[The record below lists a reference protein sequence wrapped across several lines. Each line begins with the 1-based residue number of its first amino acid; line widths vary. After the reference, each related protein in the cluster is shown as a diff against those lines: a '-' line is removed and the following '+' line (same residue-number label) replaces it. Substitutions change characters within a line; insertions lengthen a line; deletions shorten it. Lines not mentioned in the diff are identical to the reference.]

1 MAERNLS
8 IRLSVVDGGKVK
20 AELSEIGEKGERSL
34 KKIEAAA
41 TPASSGLKLL
51 SSAAND
57 AKFQLQAATDRLGM
71 LGSILGKLGPA
82 GLIAGAGLA
91 AVGVG
96 ITAMVLP
103 VANTADELAN
113 LAQKT
118 GVSVEALSALT
129 YVAQMSDTDLQGLVK
144 GLQRL
149 SVAMFDTQVQGEE
162 SSAALKALGVSAV
175 DASGQIRP
183 TEQVLLDLADK
194 FADMP
199 DGADKAALAIKLFGK
214 EGMSLIPLLNQGRA
228 GITALMEEAERF
240 GLVINSQ
247 TAQAAEL
254 LNDNLDRLRAMLEGV
269 QRQIGAAVIPVLA
282 DFTEQVILAQ
292 GETGSFSNELQRITS
307 NREATLAFLESVAS
321 GLAFIA
327 ESAVLAKRVIAQP
340 FDSLSVVGKDIE
352 TWFKTDLLRSMKS
365 MGYDPK
371 VIDAEITKLQT
382 ARDDYVGAANDRLFN
397 INQNPGYVGRVQ
409 KFFDEQ
415 RRTVRIMGQKFVLD
429 TEAQAKEVQAIY
441 DKLLPTLPRKPRPA
455 LDLSGFEKP
464 KPAEKL
470 NEGEAFLNQLRS
482 RLTRT
487 QDGEAAELRARAL
500 QIEAKGYKGVAAEAE
515 QYIQVLEAIER
526 QKEANKAFDAY
537 EKEEA
542 ASRKIT
548 EGLIGSNRQRIE
560 ALQLQREMLDLTDT
574 ERSVLQARTDL
585 EKSAAAARKEA
596 NQIEDAGLRA
606 QTIQTIN
613 DALARQLPI
622 VEDLV
627 RANAEYQRS
636 FEYGAKS
643 ALRTYI
649 DDATNAAKR
658 AQQVT
663 TNAFR
668 SMEDALT
675 KFVMTGKLDFKSMAD
690 SIIADLVRI
699 QIQRSITLPLAN
711 WLGSVLPRMGVGMG
725 GGTAGGSTMPLGSSD
740 LMGTMANVAHSGGV
754 IGADALLSRTVHPAI
769 FAGAPRFHTGG
780 IVSGEV
786 PIIAQEG
793 EVVFTR
799 GQMRALG
806 GALGAKSQPA
816 AVNVQVNVVNQAK
829 GVDAR
834 IEQQRQ
840 PDGGLRLDVFIEQI
854 EGRMARAISQG
865 TGIAP
870 TLERRYGLNP
880 AMGAVR

>member
-41 TPASSGLKLL
+41 TPASGGLKLL

-71 LGSILGKLGPA
+71 LGSVLGKLGPA
-82 GLIAGAGLA
+82 GLLAGASIA
-91 AVGVG
+91 ALGVG
-96 ITAMVLP
+96 ITALVMP
-103 VANTADELAN
+103 VARVGDEFFKLS
-113 LAQKT
+113 QKT
-118 GVSVEALSALT
+118 GVSVEALTALD
-129 YVAQMSDTDLQGLVK
+129 YAAKLSDVSTEGMTKALQK
-144 GLQRL
+144 L
-149 SVAMFDTQVQGEE
+149 SVAMFDTQINGVEG
-162 SSAALKALGVSAV
+162 SAALRALGVSATDV
-175 DASGQIRP
+175 NGQIRP

-194 FADMP
+194 FSAMP
-199 DGADKAALAIKLFGK
+199 DGADKAALAVKLFGK
-214 EGMSLIPLLNQGRA
+214 EGLSIIPFLNQGRA
-228 GITALMEEAERF
+228 GITALMEEAQRL
-240 GLVINSQ
+240 GLVMSEDV
-247 TAQAAEL
+247 ARASEVF
-254 LNDNLDRLRAMLEGV
+254 NDNLTRLSAIFEGV

-307 NREATLAFLESVAS
+307 NREATLGFLESVAS

-371 VIDAEITKLQT
+371 VIDAEIAKLQG
-382 ARDDYVGAANDRLFN
+382 ARDDYVRAANDRLFN
-397 INQNPGYVGRVQ
+397 INQNPGYVDRVQ

-415 RRTVRIMGQKFVLD
+415 RRTVRVMGQKFVLD

-441 DKLLPTLPRKPRPA
+441 DKFLPTLPRKPRPS

-464 KPAEKL
+464 KPAEKI
-470 NEGEAFLNQLRS
+470 NEGEAFLNQLRA

-500 QIEAKGYKGVAAEAE
+500 QIEAKGYQGVAAQAE

-526 QKEANKAFDAY
+526 QKEKDKAFDAF

-560 ALQLQREMLDLTDT
+560 ALQLQRQMLDMTDG
-574 ERSVLQARTDL
+574 EKAALQARTDL
-585 EKSAAAARKEA
+585 EKAAAAARKEA
-596 NQIEDAGLRA
+596 NQIEDPGLRA
-606 QTIQTIN
+606 QTIEAIN

-627 RANAEYQRS
+627 RANGEYLRS

-643 ALRTYI
+643 ALKSYI

-663 TNAFR
+663 ANAFKG
-668 SMEDALT
+668 MESALT
-675 KFVMTGKLDFKSMAD
+675 QFVMTGKLDFKSLAD
-690 SIIADLVRI
+690 SIISDLVRI
-699 QIQRSITLPLAN
+699 QIQRTITLPLAN
-711 WLGSVLPRMGVGMG
+711 VINGAMAGLDLGSMWGSLFPSAQGNVFEGPVLSAYRNTVVDRPTLFPFAQGAGFASVPRIGLMGEKPGSPGEAIMPLTRMRDGDLGVKVHG
-725 GGTAGGSTMPLGSSD
+725 GGST
-740 LMGTMANVAHSGGV
+740 V
-754 IGADALLSRTVHPAI
+754 I
-769 FAGAPRFHTGG
+769 
-780 IVSGEV
+780 
-786 PIIAQEG
+786 
-793 EVVFTR
+793 
-799 GQMRALG
+799 
-806 GALGAKSQPA
+806 
-816 AVNVQVNVVNQAK
+816 VNVIEAAGK
-829 GVDAR
+829 GGQQ
-834 IEQQRQ
+834 QQRTDSNGNQ
-840 PDGGLRLDVFIEQI
+840 VIDVWVEQI
-854 EGRMARAISQG
+854 TAKVWGDVARGAG
-865 TGIAP
+865 PGPGVLANT
-870 TLERRYGLNP
+870 YGLNRV
-880 AMGAVR
+880 AGAY

>member
-34 KKIEAAA
+34 KKIEATA
-41 TPASSGLKLL
+41 TPASGGLKLL
-51 SSAAND
+51 SNAAND

-71 LGSILGKLGPA
+71 LGSVLGKLGPA
-82 GLIAGAGLA
+82 CLLAGASIA
-91 AVGVG
+91 ALGMG
-96 ITAMVLP
+96 ITALVMP
-103 VANTADELAN
+103 VARVGDEFFKLS
-113 LAQKT
+113 QKT
-118 GVSVEALSALT
+118 GVSVEALTALD
-129 YVAQMSDTDLQGLVK
+129 YAAKLSDVSTEGLTKALQK
-144 GLQRL
+144 L
-149 SVAMFDTQVQGEE
+149 SVAMFDTQVNGEE
-162 SSAALKALGVSAV
+162 GSAALKALGVSATDV
-175 DASGQIRP
+175 NGQIRP

-194 FADMP
+194 FSAMP
-199 DGADKAALAIKLFGK
+199 DGADKAALAVKLFGK
-214 EGMSLIPLLNQGRA
+214 EGLSIIPFLNQGRE
-228 GITALMEEAERF
+228 GIAALMEEAQRL
-240 GLVINSQ
+240 GLVMSEDV
-247 TAQAAEL
+247 ARASEVF
-254 LNDNLDRLRAMLEGV
+254 NDNLTRLSAIFEGV

-282 DFTEQVILAQ
+282 DFTEQVILAH
-292 GETGSFSNELQRITS
+292 GETGSFSNELQKIS
-307 NREATLAFLESVAS
+307 ANREAILAFLESVAS

-365 MGYDPK
+365 MGYEPK
-371 VIDAEITKLQT
+371 VIDAEIAKLQG
-382 ARDDYVGAANDRLFN
+382 ARDDYVRAANDRLFN
-397 INQNPGYVGRVQ
+397 INQNPGYVDRVA

-415 RRTVRIMGQKFVLD
+415 RRTVRVMGQKFVLD

-441 DKLLPTLPRKPRPA
+441 DKFLPTLPRKPRME
-455 LDLSGFEKP
+455 LDLSGFQKP

-470 NEGEAFLNQLRS
+470 NEGEVFLNQLRS

-487 QDGEAAELRARAL
+487 QEGEAAELRARAL

-526 QKEANKAFDAY
+526 QKEANKAFDAF

-560 ALQLQREMLDLTDT
+560 ALQLQREMLDLSDT
-574 ERSVLQARTDL
+574 ERAVLQARTDL
-585 EKSAAAARKEA
+585 EKSAATARKEA
-596 NQIEDAGLRA
+596 NQIEDAGLRV
-606 QTIQTIN
+606 QTLEAIN

-622 VEDLV
+622 VEELV

-643 ALRTYI
+643 ALRSYI

-663 TNAFR
+663 VNAFR

-675 KFVMTGKLDFKSMAD
+675 RFVMTGKLDFRSLAD
-690 SIIADLVRI
+690 SIVADLVRI
-699 QIQRSITLPLAN
+699 QIQRAITLPLAN
-711 WLGSVLPRMGVGMG
+711 WLGSVIPGMG
-725 GGTAGGSTMPLGSSD
+725 GGTAGSAFPAGSSD

-754 IGADALLSRTVHPAI
+754 IGADALITRSLHPGV
-769 FAGAPRFHTGG
+769 FTGAPRFHSGG

-793 EVVFTR
+793 EAVFTR

-806 GALGAKSQPA
+806 GALSAKSLPP
-816 AVNVQVNVVNQAK
+816 AVNVQVNVVNKAQ

>member
-41 TPASSGLKLL
+41 APASSGLKLL

-71 LGSILGKLGPA
+71 LGSVLGKLGPA
-82 GLIAGAGLA
+82 GLIAGASIA
-91 AVGVG
+91 ALGVG
-96 ITAMVLP
+96 ITALVMP
-103 VANTADELAN
+103 VARVGDEFFKLS
-113 LAQKT
+113 QKT
-118 GVSVEALSALT
+118 GVSVEALTALD
-129 YVAQMSDTDLQGLVK
+129 YAAKLSDVSTEGLTK
-144 GLQRL
+144 ALQRL
-149 SVAMFDTQVQGEE
+149 SVALFDSRFEGGEGGK
-162 SSAALKALGVSAV
+162 ALKSLGVAAT

-183 TEQVLLDLADK
+183 TEQVLLDLADQ
-194 FADMP
+194 FANMP
-199 DGADKAALAIKLFGK
+199 DGADKAALAMKLFGK
-214 EGMSLIPLLNQGRA
+214 EGLSIIPFLNQGSE
-228 GITALMEEAERF
+228 GITALMEEAQRL
-240 GLVINSQ
+240 GLVMSEDVARASEIF
-247 TAQAAEL
+247 
-254 LNDNLDRLRAMLEGV
+254 NDNLTRLLAIFEGV

-292 GETGSFSNELQRITS
+292 GETGSFSNELQRITA

-352 TWFKTDLLRSMKS
+352 TWFKTEVLKS
-365 MGYDPK
+365 AKNYGFNAQA
-371 VIDAEITKLQT
+371 VDAEIAKLKA
-382 ARDDYVGAANDRLFN
+382 ARDDYVRAANDRLFN
-397 INQNPGYVGRVQ
+397 INQNPGYVDRVQ

-415 RRTVRIMGQKFVLD
+415 RRTVRVMGQKFVLD

-500 QIEAKGYKGVAAEAE
+500 QIEAKGYQGVAAEAE

-560 ALQLQREMLDLTDT
+560 ALQLQREMLDLNDT
-574 ERSVLQARTDL
+574 ERAVLQARTDL
-585 EKSAAAARKEA
+585 EKAAAAARKEA
-596 NQIEDAGLRA
+596 NQIEDAGLRV
-606 QTIQTIN
+606 QTLEAIN
-613 DALARQLPI
+613 DAMARQLPI

-643 ALRTYI
+643 ALKTYI
-649 DDATNAAKR
+649 DDATNAARR

-663 TNAFR
+663 VNAFR

-675 KFVMTGKLDFKSMAD
+675 RFVMTGKLDFRSLAD
-690 SIIADLVRI
+690 SIVADLVRI
-699 QIQRSITLPLAN
+699 QIQRAITLPLAN
-711 WLGSVLPRMGVGMG
+711 WLGSVIPGMG
-725 GGTAGGSTMPLGSSD
+725 GGTAGAAFPAGSSD

-754 IGADALLSRTVHPAI
+754 IGADALMTRSVNPSLFT
-769 FAGAPRFHTGG
+769 GAQRFHTGG
-780 IVSGEV
+780 IVRGEV

-793 EVVFTR
+793 EAVFTR

-806 GALGAKSQPA
+806 GALSARQQPP
-816 AVNVQVNVVNQAK
+816 AVNVQVNVVNKAN

>member
-8 IRLSVVDGGKVK
+8 IRLSVIDGGKVK

-41 TPASSGLKLL
+41 TPASGGLKLL

-71 LGSILGKLGPA
+71 LGSVLGKLGPA
-82 GLIAGAGLA
+82 GLLAGASIA
-91 AVGVG
+91 ALGVG
-96 ITAMVLP
+96 ITALVMP
-103 VANTADELAN
+103 VARVGDEFFKLS
-113 LAQKT
+113 QKT
-118 GVSVEALSALT
+118 GVSVEALTALD
-129 YVAQMSDTDLQGLVK
+129 YAAKLSDVSTEGMTKALQK
-144 GLQRL
+144 L
-149 SVAMFDTQVQGEE
+149 SVAMFDTQINGVEG
-162 SSAALKALGVSAV
+162 SAALRALGVSATDV
-175 DASGQIRP
+175 NGQIRP

-194 FADMP
+194 FSAMP
-199 DGADKAALAIKLFGK
+199 DGADKAALAVKLFGK
-214 EGMSLIPLLNQGRA
+214 EGLSIIPFLNQGRA
-228 GITALMEEAERF
+228 GITALMEEAQRL
-240 GLVINSQ
+240 GLVMSEDV
-247 TAQAAEL
+247 ARASEVF
-254 LNDNLDRLRAMLEGV
+254 NDNLTRLSAIFEGV

-292 GETGSFSNELQRITS
+292 GETGSFTNELQRITA

-371 VIDAEITKLQT
+371 VIDAEIAKLQT
-382 ARDDYVGAANDRLFN
+382 ARDDYLRAANDRLFN
-397 INQNPGYVGRVQ
+397 INQNPGYVDRVQ

-415 RRTVRIMGQKFVLD
+415 RRTVRVMGQKFVLD

-441 DKLLPTLPRKPRPA
+441 DKFLPTLPRKPRPS

-464 KPAEKL
+464 KPAEKI

-500 QIEAKGYKGVAAEAE
+500 QIEAKGYQGVAAQAE

-526 QKEANKAFDAY
+526 QKEKDKAFDAF

-560 ALQLQREMLDLTDT
+560 ALQLQRQMLDMTDA
-574 ERSVLQARTDL
+574 EKAALQARTDL
-585 EKSAAAARKEA
+585 EKAAAVARKEA
-596 NQIEDAGLRA
+596 NQIEDPGLRE
-606 QTIQTIN
+606 QTIEAIN

-627 RANAEYQRS
+627 RANGEYQRS

-643 ALRTYI
+643 ALRAYI

-663 TNAFR
+663 ANAFKG
-668 SMEDALT
+668 METALT
-675 KFVMTGKLDFKSMAD
+675 QFVMTGKLDFKSLAD
-690 SIIADLVRI
+690 SIISDLVRI
-699 QIQRSITLPLAN
+699 QIQRAITLPLAN
-711 WLGSVLPRMGVGMG
+711 VMNGAMAGLDLGSMWGSLFPSAQGNVFEGPALSAYRNTVVDRPTLFPFAQGAGFASVPRIGLMGEKPGSPGEAIMPLTRMRDGDLGVKVHG
-725 GGTAGGSTMPLGSSD
+725 GGST
-740 LMGTMANVAHSGGV
+740 V
-754 IGADALLSRTVHPAI
+754 I
-769 FAGAPRFHTGG
+769 
-780 IVSGEV
+780 
-786 PIIAQEG
+786 
-793 EVVFTR
+793 
-799 GQMRALG
+799 
-806 GALGAKSQPA
+806 
-816 AVNVQVNVVNQAK
+816 VNVIEAAGK
-829 GVDAR
+829 GGQQ
-834 IEQQRQ
+834 QQRTDSNGNQ
-840 PDGGLRLDVFIEQI
+840 VIDVWVEQI
-854 EGRMARAISQG
+854 TAKVWGDVARGAG
-865 TGIAP
+865 PGPGVLANT
-870 TLERRYGLNP
+870 YGLNRV
-880 AMGAVR
+880 AGAY

>member
-34 KKIEAAA
+34 KKIESAA
-41 TPASSGLKLL
+41 TPASGGLKLL

-71 LGSILGKLGPA
+71 LGSVLGKLGPA
-82 GLIAGAGLA
+82 GLIAGAGIA

-96 ITAMVLP
+96 ITALVLP

-129 YVAQMSDTDLQGLVK
+129 YVAQMSDTDLQSLVK

-162 SSAALKALGVSAV
+162 GSAALKALGVSAV

-194 FADMP
+194 FSAMP

-254 LNDNLDRLRAMLEGV
+254 LNDNLDRLRGMLEGV
-269 QRQIGAAVIPVLA
+269 QRQLGAAVIPVLA

-365 MGYDPK
+365 MGFDPK
-371 VIDAEITKLQT
+371 VIDAEIAKLQG
-382 ARDDYVGAANDRLFN
+382 ARDDYVRAANDRLFN
-397 INQNPGYVGRVQ
+397 INQNPGYVDRVA

-415 RRTVRIMGQKFVLD
+415 RRTVRVMGQKFVLD

-441 DKLLPTLPRKPRPA
+441 DKFLPTLPRKPRME
-455 LDLSGFEKP
+455 LDLSGFQKP

-487 QDGEAAELRARAL
+487 QEGEAAELRARAL

-526 QKEANKAFDAY
+526 QKEANKAFDAF

-548 EGLIGSNRQRIE
+548 EGLIGGNRQRIE
-560 ALQLQREMLDLTDT
+560 ALQLQRQMLDMTDA
-574 ERSVLQARTDL
+574 EKAALQARTDL
-585 EKSAAAARKEA
+585 EKSVATARKEA
-596 NQIEDAGLRA
+596 NQIEDPGLRA
-606 QTIQTIN
+606 QTIEAIN

-627 RANAEYQRS
+627 RANTDYQRS

-663 TNAFR
+663 ANVFR
-668 SMEDALT
+668 GMETALT
-675 KFVMTGKLDFKSMAD
+675 QFVMTGKLDFKSLAD

-711 WLGSVLPRMGVGMG
+711 AMSSMDWGSMWGSLFPSAQGNVFNAPALSAYRNTVVDRPTVFPFAQGAGFASVPRIGLMGEKPGSPGEAIMPLTRMRDGDLGVKVNG
-725 GGTAGGSTMPLGSSD
+725 GGST
-740 LMGTMANVAHSGGV
+740 V
-754 IGADALLSRTVHPAI
+754 I
-769 FAGAPRFHTGG
+769 
-780 IVSGEV
+780 
-786 PIIAQEG
+786 
-793 EVVFTR
+793 
-799 GQMRALG
+799 
-806 GALGAKSQPA
+806 
-816 AVNVQVNVVNQAK
+816 VNVIEAAGK
-829 GVDAR
+829 GGQQ
-834 IEQQRQ
+834 QQRTDSNGNQ
-840 PDGGLRLDVFIEQI
+840 VIDVWVEQI
-854 EGRMARAISQG
+854 TAKVWGDVARGAG
-865 TGIAP
+865 PGPGVLANT
-870 TLERRYGLNP
+870 YGLNRV
-880 AMGAVR
+880 AGAY

>member
-34 KKIEAAA
+34 RKIEAAA

-57 AKFQLQAATDRLGM
+57 AKFQLEAATERLGL
-71 LGSILGKLGPA
+71 LGSVLGKLGPA
-82 GLIAGAGLA
+82 GLIAGASIA
-91 AVGVG
+91 ALGVG
-96 ITAMVLP
+96 ITALVMP
-103 VANTADELAN
+103 VARVGDEFFKLS
-113 LAQKT
+113 QKT
-118 GVSVEALSALT
+118 GVSVEALTALD
-129 YVAQMSDTDLQGLVK
+129 YAAKLSDVSTEGLTK
-144 GLQRL
+144 ALQRL
-149 SVAMFDTQVQGEE
+149 SVAMFDSQVNGEE
-162 SSAALKALGVSAV
+162 GSAALKALGVSATDV
-175 DASGQIRP
+175 HGQIRP

-194 FADMP
+194 FSAMP

-214 EGMSLIPLLNQGRA
+214 EGLAIIPFLNQGRE
-228 GITALMEEAERF
+228 GIAALMEEAQRL
-240 GLVINSQ
+240 GLVMSEDV
-247 TAQAAEL
+247 ARASEVF
-254 LNDNLDRLRAMLEGV
+254 NDNLTRLSAIFEGV

-292 GETGSFSNELQRITS
+292 GETSSFSNELQKIS
-307 NREATLAFLESVAS
+307 GNREAILAFLESVAS

-371 VIDAEITKLQT
+371 VIDAEIAKLQGS
-382 ARDDYVGAANDRLFN
+382 RDDYVRAANDRLFN
-397 INQNPGYVGRVQ
+397 INQNPGYVDRVA

-415 RRTVRIMGQKFVLD
+415 RRTVRVMGQKFVLD

-441 DKLLPTLPRKPRPA
+441 DKLLPTLPRKPRPS

-470 NEGEAFLNQLRS
+470 NEGEAFLNQLRA

-526 QKEANKAFDAY
+526 QKEANKAFDAF

-560 ALQLQREMLDLTDT
+560 ALQLQREMLDLSDT
-574 ERSVLQARTDL
+574 ERAVLQARTDL
-585 EKSAAAARKEA
+585 EKSAATARKEA
-596 NQIEDAGLRA
+596 NQIEDAGLRV
-606 QTIQTIN
+606 QTLEAIN

-622 VEDLV
+622 VEELV
-627 RANAEYQRS
+627 RANADYQRS

-643 ALRTYI
+643 ALRSYI

-663 TNAFR
+663 VNAFR

-675 KFVMTGKLDFKSMAD
+675 SFVMTGKLDFRSLAD

-699 QIQRSITLPLAN
+699 QIQRAITLPLAN
-711 WLGSVLPRMGVGMG
+711 WLGSVIPGMG
-725 GGTAGGSTMPLGSSD
+725 GSTAAGVFPAGSSD
-740 LMGTMANVAHSGGV
+740 LMGTMTNVAHSGGV
-754 IGADALLSRTVHPAI
+754 IGADALITRSVHPGV

-793 EVVFTR
+793 EAVFTR

-806 GALGAKSQPA
+806 GALSAKSQPP
-816 AVNVQVNVVNQAK
+816 AVNVQVNVVNKAQ

>member
-8 IRLSVVDGGKVK
+8 IRLSVVDSGKVK
-20 AELSEIGEKGERSL
+20 AELAEIGEKGERSL
-34 KKIEAAA
+34 KKIETAA
-41 TPASSGLKLL
+41 TPASGGLKLL

-71 LGSILGKLGPA
+71 LGSVLGKLGPA
-82 GLIAGAGLA
+82 GLIAGASIA
-91 AVGVG
+91 ALGVG
-96 ITAMVLP
+96 ITALVMP
-103 VANTADELAN
+103 VARVGDEFFKLS
-113 LAQKT
+113 QKT
-118 GVSVEALSALT
+118 GVSVEALTALDYAAKLSDVSAEGLT
-129 YVAQMSDTDLQGLVK
+129 KALQK
-144 GLQRL
+144 L
-149 SVAMFDTQVQGEE
+149 SVAMFDTQINGVEG
-162 SSAALKALGVSAV
+162 SAALKALGVSAT
-175 DASGQIRP
+175 DANGQIRP

-194 FADMP
+194 FSAMP
-199 DGADKAALAIKLFGK
+199 DGADKAALAVKLFGK
-214 EGMSLIPLLNQGRA
+214 EGLAIIPFLNQGRE
-228 GITALMEEAERF
+228 GITALMEEAQRL
-240 GLVINSQ
+240 GLVMSED
-247 TAQAAEL
+247 AARASEVF
-254 LNDNLDRLRAMLEGV
+254 NDNLTRLSAIFEGV

-292 GETGSFSNELQRITS
+292 GETGSFSNELQRITA

-371 VIDAEITKLQT
+371 VIDAEIAKLQGS
-382 ARDDYVGAANDRLFN
+382 RDDYVRAANDRLSN
-397 INQNPGYVGRVQ
+397 INQNPGYADRVQ

-415 RRTVRIMGQKFVLD
+415 RRTVRVMGQKFVLD

-441 DKLLPTLPRKPRPA
+441 DKLLPTLPRKPRPT

-470 NEGEAFLNQLRS
+470 NEGEAFLNQLRA

-515 QYIQVLEAIER
+515 LYIQVLEAIER

-560 ALQLQREMLDLTDT
+560 ALQLQREMLDLNDT
-574 ERSVLQARTDL
+574 ERALLQARTDL
-585 EKSAAAARKEA
+585 EKAAAAARKEA
-596 NQIEDAGLRA
+596 NQIEDAGLRV
-606 QTIQTIN
+606 QTLNAIN

-643 ALRTYI
+643 ALKSYI

-663 TNAFR
+663 VNAFR
-668 SMEDALT
+668 TMEDALSR
-675 KFVMTGKLDFKSMAD
+675 FVMTGKLDFRSLAD
-690 SIIADLVRI
+690 SIVADLVRI
-699 QIQRSITLPLAN
+699 QIQRAITLPMAN
-711 WLGSVLPRMGVGMG
+711 WLGSVIPGMG
-725 GGTAGGSTMPLGSSD
+725 TTTGGGGAFPAGSSD

-754 IGADALLSRTVHPAI
+754 IGADALINRSVNPAL
-769 FAGAPRFHTGG
+769 FTNAPRFHTGG

-793 EVVFTR
+793 EAVFTR

-806 GALGAKSQPA
+806 GALSAKSQPP
-816 AVNVQVNVVNQAK
+816 AVNVQVNVVNKAQ

-870 TLERRYGLNP
+870 TLERRYGVNP

>member
-8 IRLSVVDGGKVK
+8 IRLSVIDGGKVK

-71 LGSILGKLGPA
+71 LGSVLGKLGPA
-82 GLIAGAGLA
+82 GLLAGASIA
-91 AVGVG
+91 ALGVG
-96 ITAMVLP
+96 ITALVMP
-103 VANTADELAN
+103 VARVGDEFFKLS
-113 LAQKT
+113 QKT
-118 GVSVEALSALT
+118 GVSVEALTALD
-129 YVAQMSDTDLQGLVK
+129 YAAKLSDVSTEGMTKALQK
-144 GLQRL
+144 L
-149 SVAMFDTQVQGEE
+149 SVAMFDTQINGVEG
-162 SSAALKALGVSAV
+162 SAALKALGVSATDV
-175 DASGQIRP
+175 NGQIRP

-194 FADMP
+194 FSAMP
-199 DGADKAALAIKLFGK
+199 DGADKAALAVKLFGK
-214 EGMSLIPLLNQGRA
+214 EGRAIIPFLNQGRE
-228 GITALMEEAERF
+228 GITALMEEAQRL
-240 GLVINSQ
+240 GLVMSEDV
-247 TAQAAEL
+247 ARASEVF
-254 LNDNLDRLRAMLEGV
+254 NDNLTRLSAIFEGV

-292 GETGSFSNELQRITS
+292 GETGSFSNELQRITF
-307 NREATLAFLESVAS
+307 NREATLGFLESVAS

-371 VIDAEITKLQT
+371 VIDAEIAKLQG
-382 ARDDYVGAANDRLFN
+382 ARDDYVRAANDRLFN
-397 INQNPGYVGRVQ
+397 INQNPGYVDRVQ

-415 RRTVRIMGQKFVLD
+415 RRTVRVMGQKFVLD

-441 DKLLPTLPRKPRPA
+441 DKLLPTLPRKSRPS

-464 KPAEKL
+464 KPAEKI
-470 NEGEAFLNQLRS
+470 NEGEAFLNQLRA

-500 QIEAKGYKGVAAEAE
+500 QIEAKGYQGVAAQAE

-526 QKEANKAFDAY
+526 QKEKDKAFDAF
-537 EKEEA
+537 EKEAA
-542 ASRKIT
+542 ASHKIS

-560 ALQLQREMLDLTDT
+560 ALQLQRQMLDMTDA
-574 ERSVLQARTDL
+574 EKAALQARTDL
-585 EKSAAAARKEA
+585 EKAAEAARKEA
-596 NQIEDAGLRA
+596 NQIEAPGLRQ
-606 QTIQTIN
+606 QTIEAIN

-627 RANAEYQRS
+627 RANGEYQRS

-663 TNAFR
+663 ANAFKG
-668 SMEDALT
+668 MESALT
-675 KFVMTGKLDFKSMAD
+675 QFVMTGKLDFKSLAD
-690 SIIADLVRI
+690 SIISDLVRI

-711 WLGSVLPRMGVGMG
+711 AMNGAMAGLDLGSMWGSLFPSAQGNVFEGPALSAYRNTVVDRPTLFPFAQGAGFASVPRIGLMGEKTGSPGEAIMPLTRMRDGDLGVKAHG
-725 GGTAGGSTMPLGSSD
+725 GGST
-740 LMGTMANVAHSGGV
+740 V
-754 IGADALLSRTVHPAI
+754 I
-769 FAGAPRFHTGG
+769 
-780 IVSGEV
+780 
-786 PIIAQEG
+786 
-793 EVVFTR
+793 
-799 GQMRALG
+799 
-806 GALGAKSQPA
+806 
-816 AVNVQVNVVNQAK
+816 VNVIEAAGK
-829 GVDAR
+829 GGQQ
-834 IEQQRQ
+834 QQRTDSNGNQ
-840 PDGGLRLDVFIEQI
+840 VIDVWVEQI
-854 EGRMARAISQG
+854 TAKVWGDVARGAG
-865 TGIAP
+865 PGPGVLANT
-870 TLERRYGLNP
+870 YGLNRV
-880 AMGAVR
+880 AGAY

>member
-20 AELSEIGEKGERSL
+20 AELTEIGEKGDRSL
-34 KKIEAAA
+34 KKIEAAS
-41 TPASSGLKLL
+41 TPASTGLKLL

-57 AKFQLQAATDRLGM
+57 AKFQLQAATDRLG
-71 LGSILGKLGPA
+71 LFGSVLGKLGPA
-82 GLIAGAGLA
+82 GLIAGAGIA
-91 AVGVG
+91 AMGVG
-96 ITAMVLP
+96 ITALVLP

-162 SSAALKALGVSAV
+162 GSAALKALGVSAV

-194 FADMP
+194 FANMP
-199 DGADKAALAIKLFGK
+199 DGADKSALAMKLFGK

-292 GETGSFSNELQRITS
+292 TEAGSFSNELQRITA
-307 NREATLAFLESVAS
+307 NREATITFLESVAS

-327 ESAVLAKRVIAQP
+327 ESAVLLKRVIAQP

-352 TWFKTDLLRSMKS
+352 TWFKTDLLRSGKS
-365 MGYDPK
+365 MGLDPK
-371 VIDAEITKLQT
+371 VIDAEIAKLQT
-382 ARDDYVGAANDRLFN
+382 ARDDYVRAANDRLFN
-397 INQNPGYVGRVQ
+397 INQNPGYVDRVA

-415 RRTVRIMGQKFVLD
+415 RRTVRVMGQRFVLD

-441 DKLLPTLPRKPRPA
+441 DKFLPTLPRKARPA

-470 NEGEAFLNQLRS
+470 NEGDAFLNQLRS

-487 QDGEAAELRARAL
+487 QEGEAAELRARAL
-500 QIEAKGYKGVAAEAE
+500 QIEAKGYKGVSVEAE
-515 QYIQVLEAIER
+515 KYIQVLEAIER
-526 QKEANKAFDAY
+526 QKEKDKAFEAY

-542 ASRKIT
+542 NARKIVET
-548 EGLIGSNRQRIE
+548 LIGGNRQRIE
-560 ALQLQREMLDLTDT
+560 GVQLQREMLDLSAT
-574 ERSVLQARTDL
+574 ERAVLQNRAEL

-596 NQIEDAGLRA
+596 SQIQDADLRA
-606 QTIQTIN
+606 QTIEAIN

-622 VEDLV
+622 LENLT
-627 RANAEYQRS
+627 RANADYQRS
-636 FEYGAKS
+636 AEFGAKS

-649 DDATNAAKR
+649 EDATNAAKQAER
-658 AQQVT
+658 AVT
-663 TNAFR
+663 GAFK

-675 KFVMTGKLDFKSMAD
+675 QFVMTGKVDFNSLAN
-690 SIIADLVRI
+690 SIISDLIRI
-699 QIQRSITLPLAN
+699 QIQRAITLPLAN
-711 WLGSVLPRMGVGMG
+711 WAMSLFTPAASAAL
-725 GGTAGGSTMPLGSSD
+725 PLGSGD
-740 LMGTMANVAHSGGV
+740 LMGVNANVAHSGGLLGTDGLPSRQV
-754 IGADALLSRTVHPAI
+754 DGGVFKGAR
-769 FAGAPRFHTGG
+769 RFHTGG
-780 IVSGEV
+780 LVSGEV
-786 PIIAQEG
+786 PIIARQG
-793 EVVFTR
+793 EAVFTP
-799 GQMRALG
+799 GQLRALG
-806 GALGAKSQPA
+806 GAVAGRPS
-816 AVNVQVNVVNQAK
+816 VNVEVNVINRAS
-829 GVDAR
+829 GVETR
-834 IEQQRQ
+834 VEQQQR
-840 PDGGLRLDVFIEQI
+840 PDGSTRLDVIVEQM
-854 EGRMARAISQG
+854 EARMARSISQG
-865 TGIAP
+865 SGLAP

-880 AMGAVR
+880 AAGAMR

>member
-8 IRLSVVDGGKVK
+8 IRLSVIDGGKVK

-41 TPASSGLKLL
+41 TPASGGLKLL

-71 LGSILGKLGPA
+71 LGSVLGKLGPA
-82 GLIAGAGLA
+82 GLIAGASIA
-91 AVGVG
+91 ALGVG
-96 ITAMVLP
+96 ITALVMP
-103 VANTADELAN
+103 VARVGDEFFKLS
-113 LAQKT
+113 QKT
-118 GVSVEALSALT
+118 GVSVEALTALD
-129 YVAQMSDTDLQGLVK
+129 YAAKLSDVSTEGMTKALQK
-144 GLQRL
+144 L
-149 SVAMFDTQVQGEE
+149 SVAMFDTQINGVEG
-162 SSAALKALGVSAV
+162 SAALRALGVSATDV
-175 DASGQIRP
+175 NGQIRP

-194 FADMP
+194 FSAMP
-199 DGADKAALAIKLFGK
+199 DGADKAALAVKLFGK
-214 EGMSLIPLLNQGRA
+214 EGLAIIPFLNQGRE
-228 GITALMEEAERF
+228 GITALMEEAQRL
-240 GLVINSQ
+240 GLVMSEDV
-247 TAQAAEL
+247 ARASEVF
-254 LNDNLDRLRAMLEGV
+254 NDNLTRLSAIFVGV

-307 NREATLAFLESVAS
+307 NREATLGFLESVAS

-371 VIDAEITKLQT
+371 VIDAEIAKLQT
-382 ARDDYVGAANDRLFN
+382 ARDDYVRAANDRLFN
-397 INQNPGYVGRVQ
+397 IKQNPGYMDRVA

-415 RRTVRIMGQKFVLD
+415 RRTVRVMGQKFVLD

-441 DKLLPTLPRKPRPA
+441 DKFLPTLPRKPRPS

-464 KPAEKL
+464 KPAEKI
-470 NEGEAFLNQLRS
+470 NEGEAFLNQLRA

-500 QIEAKGYKGVAAEAE
+500 QIEAKGYQGVAAQAE

-526 QKEANKAFDAY
+526 QKEKDKAFDAF

-560 ALQLQREMLDLTDT
+560 ALQLQRQMQDMTDA
-574 ERSVLQARTDL
+574 EKAALQARTDL
-585 EKSAAAARKEA
+585 EKAAAAARKEA
-596 NQIEDAGLRA
+596 NQIEDPGLRA
-606 QTIQTIN
+606 QTIAAIN

-627 RANAEYQRS
+627 RANGEYQRS

-643 ALRTYI
+643 GLRTYI

-663 TNAFR
+663 ANAFKG
-668 SMEDALT
+668 METALT
-675 KFVMTGKLDFKSMAD
+675 QFVMTGKLDFKSLAD
-690 SIIADLVRI
+690 SIISDLVRI
-699 QIQRSITLPLAN
+699 QIQRAITLPLAN
-711 WLGSVLPRMGVGMG
+711 VMNGAMAGLDLGSMWGSLFPSAQGNVFEGPALSAYRNTVVDRPTLFPFAQGAGFASVPRIGVMGEKVGSPGEAIMPLTRMRDG
-725 GGTAGGSTMPLGSSD
+725 DLGVKVHGGGST
-740 LMGTMANVAHSGGV
+740 V
-754 IGADALLSRTVHPAI
+754 I
-769 FAGAPRFHTGG
+769 
-780 IVSGEV
+780 
-786 PIIAQEG
+786 
-793 EVVFTR
+793 
-799 GQMRALG
+799 
-806 GALGAKSQPA
+806 
-816 AVNVQVNVVNQAK
+816 VNVIEAAGK
-829 GVDAR
+829 GGQQ
-834 IEQQRQ
+834 QQRTDSNGNQ
-840 PDGGLRLDVFIEQI
+840 VIDVWVEQI
-854 EGRMARAISQG
+854 TAKVWGDVARGAG
-865 TGIAP
+865 PGPGVLANT
-870 TLERRYGLNP
+870 YGLNRV
-880 AMGAVR
+880 AGAY

>member
-1 MAERNLS
+1 MAERKLS

-20 AELSEIGEKGERSL
+20 AELSEIGERGERSL
-34 KKIEAAA
+34 KKIEAAS
-41 TPASSGLKLL
+41 TPASSGLKRL

-71 LGSILGKLGPA
+71 LGSVLGKLGPA

-96 ITAMVLP
+96 ITALVLP

-162 SSAALKALGVSAV
+162 GSAALKALGISAV

-194 FADMP
+194 FSAMP

-214 EGMSLIPLLNQGRA
+214 EGVSLIPLLNQGRA

-254 LNDNLDRLRAMLEGV
+254 LNDNLDRLRSMLEGV
-269 QRQIGAAVIPVLA
+269 QRQLGAAVIPVLA

-352 TWFKTDLLRSMKS
+352 TWFKTDLLRTMKS

-371 VIDAEITKLQT
+371 VIDAEIAKLQG
-382 ARDDYVGAANDRLFN
+382 ARDDYVRAANDRLFN
-397 INQNPGYVGRVQ
+397 INQNPGYADRVA

-415 RRTVRIMGQKFVLD
+415 RRTVRVMGQKFVLD

-441 DKLLPTLPRKPRPA
+441 DKFLPTLPRKPRME
-455 LDLSGFEKP
+455 LDLSGFQKP

-487 QDGEAAELRARAL
+487 QEGEAAELRARAL
-500 QIEAKGYKGVAAEAE
+500 QIEAKGYQGVAAEAE

-526 QKEANKAFDAY
+526 QKEANKAFDAF

-548 EGLIGSNRQRIE
+548 EGLIGGNRQRIE
-560 ALQLQREMLDLTDT
+560 ALQLQRQMLDMTDA
-574 ERSVLQARTDL
+574 EKAALQARSDL
-585 EKSAAAARKEA
+585 EKAAANARKEA
-596 NQIEDAGLRA
+596 SQSEDPGLRA
-606 QTIQTIN
+606 LTIEAIN

-627 RANAEYQRS
+627 RANTDYQRS
-636 FEYGAKS
+636 FEYGAKA

-663 TNAFR
+663 ANAFR
-668 SMEDALT
+668 GMEAALT
-675 KFVMTGKLDFKSMAD
+675 QFVMTGKLDFKSLAD
-690 SIIADLVRI
+690 SIISDLVRI

-711 WLGSVLPRMGVGMG
+711 AMNGAGMDLGSMWASLFPSAQGNVFEGPALSAYRNTVVDQPTLFPFAQGAGFASVPRIGLMGEKPGSPGEAIMPLTRMRDGDLGVKVNG
-725 GGTAGGSTMPLGSSD
+725 GGST
-740 LMGTMANVAHSGGV
+740 V
-754 IGADALLSRTVHPAI
+754 I
-769 FAGAPRFHTGG
+769 
-780 IVSGEV
+780 
-786 PIIAQEG
+786 
-793 EVVFTR
+793 
-799 GQMRALG
+799 
-806 GALGAKSQPA
+806 
-816 AVNVQVNVVNQAK
+816 VNVIEAAGK
-829 GVDAR
+829 GGQQ
-834 IEQQRQ
+834 QQRTDSNGNQ
-840 PDGGLRLDVFIEQI
+840 VIDVWVEQI
-854 EGRMARAISQG
+854 TAKVWGDVARGAG
-865 TGIAP
+865 PGPGVLANT
-870 TLERRYGLNP
+870 YGLNRV
-880 AMGAVR
+880 AGAY

>member
-8 IRLSVVDGGKVK
+8 IRLSVIDGGKVK

-41 TPASSGLKLL
+41 TPASGGLKLL

-71 LGSILGKLGPA
+71 LGSVLGKLGPA
-82 GLIAGAGLA
+82 GLIAGASIA
-91 AVGVG
+91 ALGVG
-96 ITAMVLP
+96 ITALVMP
-103 VANTADELAN
+103 VARVGDEFFKLS
-113 LAQKT
+113 QKT
-118 GVSVEALSALT
+118 GVSVEALTALD
-129 YVAQMSDTDLQGLVK
+129 YAAKLSDVSTEGLTKALQK
-144 GLQRL
+144 L
-149 SVAMFDTQVQGEE
+149 SVAMFDSQVNGEE
-162 SSAALKALGVSAV
+162 GSAALKALGVSAT
-175 DASGQIRP
+175 DARGQIRP

-194 FADMP
+194 FSVMP
-199 DGADKAALAIKLFGK
+199 DGADKAALAVKLFGK
-214 EGMSLIPLLNQGRA
+214 EGLAIVPFLNQGRE
-228 GITALMEEAERF
+228 GITALMEEAQRL
-240 GLVINSQ
+240 GLVMSEDV
-247 TAQAAEL
+247 ARASEVF
-254 LNDNLDRLRAMLEGV
+254 NDNLTRLSAIFEGV
-269 QRQIGAAVIPVLA
+269 QRQIGAAVIPILA

-307 NREATLAFLESVAS
+307 NRDATLAFLESVAS

-352 TWFKTDLLRSMKS
+352 TWFKTDLLRTMKS

-371 VIDAEITKLQT
+371 VIDAEIAKLQG
-382 ARDDYVGAANDRLFN
+382 ARDDYVHAANDRLFN
-397 INQNPGYVGRVQ
+397 INQNPGYADRVA

-415 RRTVRIMGQKFVLD
+415 RRTVRVMGQKFVLD

-441 DKLLPTLPRKPRPA
+441 DKFLPTLPRKARPN

-487 QDGEAAELRARAL
+487 QEGEAAELRARAL
-500 QIEAKGYKGVAAEAE
+500 QIEAKGYQGVATEAE

-526 QKEANKAFDAY
+526 QKEANKAFDAF

-548 EGLIGSNRQRIE
+548 EGLIGGNRQRIE
-560 ALQLQREMLDLTDT
+560 ALQLQRQMLDMTDA
-574 ERSVLQARTDL
+574 EKAALQARSDL
-585 EKSAAAARKEA
+585 EKAAANARKEA
-596 NQIEDAGLRA
+596 NQIEDPGLRA
-606 QTIQTIN
+606 QTIEAIN

-627 RANAEYQRS
+627 RANTDYQRS

-649 DDATNAAKR
+649 DDASNAAKR

-663 TNAFR
+663 ANAFR
-668 SMEDALT
+668 GMETALT
-675 KFVMTGKLDFKSMAD
+675 QFVMTGKLDFKSLAD
-690 SIIADLVRI
+690 SIISDLVRI

-711 WLGSVLPRMGVGMG
+711 AMSSMDWGSMWGSLFPSAQGNVFNAPALSVYRNTVVDRPTVFPFAQGAGFTSLPRIGLMGEKPGSPGEAIMPLTRMRDGDLGVKVNS
-725 GGTAGGSTMPLGSSD
+725 GGST
-740 LMGTMANVAHSGGV
+740 V
-754 IGADALLSRTVHPAI
+754 I
-769 FAGAPRFHTGG
+769 
-780 IVSGEV
+780 
-786 PIIAQEG
+786 
-793 EVVFTR
+793 
-799 GQMRALG
+799 
-806 GALGAKSQPA
+806 
-816 AVNVQVNVVNQAK
+816 VNVVESPGK
-829 GVDAR
+829 GGQQ
-834 IEQQRQ
+834 QQRTDSNGNQ
-840 PDGGLRLDVFIEQI
+840 VIDVWVEQI
-854 EGRMARAISQG
+854 TAKVWGDVARGAG
-865 TGIAP
+865 PGPGVLANT
-870 TLERRYGLNP
+870 YGLNRV
-880 AMGAVR
+880 AGAY

>member
-1 MAERNLS
+1 
-8 IRLSVVDGGKVK
+8 
-20 AELSEIGEKGERSL
+20 
-34 KKIEAAA
+34 
-41 TPASSGLKLL
+41 
-51 SSAAND
+51 
-57 AKFQLQAATDRLGM
+57 
-71 LGSILGKLGPA
+71 
-82 GLIAGAGLA
+82 
-91 AVGVG
+91 
-96 ITAMVLP
+96 
-103 VANTADELAN
+103 
-113 LAQKT
+113 
-118 GVSVEALSALT
+118 
-129 YVAQMSDTDLQGLVK
+129 
-144 GLQRL
+144 
-149 SVAMFDTQVQGEE
+149 VQGEE
-162 SSAALKALGVSAV
+162 GSAALKALGVSAV

-194 FADMP
+194 FSAMP

-327 ESAVLAKRVIAQP
+327 ESAVLTKRVIAQP

-371 VIDAEITKLQT
+371 VIDAEIAKLQT
-382 ARDDYVGAANDRLFN
+382 ARDDYVRAANDRLFN
-397 INQNPGYVGRVQ
+397 INQNPGYVDRVQ

-415 RRTVRIMGQKFVLD
+415 RRTVRVMGQKFVLD

-470 NEGEAFLNQLRS
+470 NEGEAFLNQLRA

-560 ALQLQREMLDLTDT
+560 ALQLQREMLDMSDT
-574 ERSVLQARTDL
+574 ERAVLQVRTDL
-585 EKSAAAARKEA
+585 EKTAAAARKEA
-596 NQIEDAGLRA
+596 NQIEDAGLRV
-606 QTIQTIN
+606 QTIEAIN

-643 ALRTYI
+643 ALKSYI

-663 TNAFR
+663 VSAFR

-675 KFVMTGKLDFKSMAD
+675 RFVMTGKLDFRSLAD
-690 SIIADLVRI
+690 SIVADLVRI
-699 QIQRSITLPLAN
+699 QIQRAITLPLAN
-711 WLGSVLPRMGVGMG
+711 WLGSVIPGMG
-725 GGTAGGSTMPLGSSD
+725 GGAAGSAFPAGSSD

-754 IGADALLSRTVHPAI
+754 IGADALVTRSVNPAL
-769 FAGAPRFHTGG
+769 FTNAPRFHTGG
-780 IVSGEV
+780 IVRGEV

-793 EVVFTR
+793 EAVFTR

-806 GALGAKSQPA
+806 GALTARQQPP
-816 AVNVQVNVVNQAK
+816 AVNVQVNVVNKAN

>member
-41 TPASSGLKLL
+41 TPASGGLKLL

-57 AKFQLQAATDRLGM
+57 AKFQLQAATDRLGV
-71 LGSILGKLGPA
+71 LGSVLGKLGPA
-82 GLIAGAGLA
+82 GLIAGASIA
-91 AVGVG
+91 ALGVG
-96 ITAMVLP
+96 ITALVLP

-118 GVSVEALSALT
+118 GVSVEALSGLT
-129 YVAQMSDTDLQGLVK
+129 YVAKMSDTDLQGLVK

-149 SVAMFDTQVQGEE
+149 SVAMFDTQTQGEE
-162 SSAALKALGVSAV
+162 GSAALKALGVSAV

-194 FADMP
+194 FANMP
-199 DGADKAALAIKLFGK
+199 DGADKAALAMKLFGK

-254 LNDNLDRLRAMLEGV
+254 LNDNLDRMQSMLEGV

-292 GETGSFSNELQRITS
+292 TETGSFSNELQRITS

-327 ESAVLAKRVIAQP
+327 ESAVLLKRVIAQP

-352 TWFKTDLLRSMKS
+352 TWFKTELLTFYKNY
-365 MGYDPK
+365 GFDAQA
-371 VIDAEITKLQT
+371 IDAEIAKLQT
-382 ARDDYVGAANDRLFN
+382 ARDDYVRAANDRLFN
-397 INQNPGYVGRVQ
+397 INQNPGYVDRVA

-415 RRTVRIMGQKFVLD
+415 RRTVRVMGQKFVLD

-441 DKLLPTLPRKPRPA
+441 DKFLPTLPRKPRPS

-464 KPAEKL
+464 KPTEKL

-487 QDGEAAELRARAL
+487 QEGEAAELRARAL
-500 QIEAKGYKGVAAEAE
+500 QIEAKGYKGVAVEAE
-515 QYIQVLEAIER
+515 KYIQVLESIER
-526 QKEANKAFDAY
+526 QKEKDKAFEAY

-542 ASRKIT
+542 NARKIVET
-548 EGLIGSNRQRIE
+548 LIGGNHQRIE
-560 ALQLQREMLDLTDT
+560 GVQLQREMLDLSAT
-574 ERSVLQARTDL
+574 ERTVLQTRTEL

-596 NQIEDAGLRA
+596 SQIQDADLRA
-606 QTIQTIN
+606 QTIEAIN

-622 VEDLV
+622 LENLT
-627 RANAEYQRS
+627 RANADYQRS
-636 FEYGAKS
+636 AEFGAKS

-649 DDATNAAKR
+649 EDATNAAKQAER
-658 AQQVT
+658 AVT
-663 TNAFR
+663 GVFK

-675 KFVMTGKLDFKSMAD
+675 QFVMTGKVDFNSLAN
-690 SIIADLVRI
+690 SIISDLIRI
-699 QIQRSITLPLAN
+699 QIQRAITLPLAN
-711 WLGSVLPRMGVGMG
+711 WAMSLFTPAASAAL
-725 GGTAGGSTMPLGSSD
+725 PLGSGD
-740 LMGTMANVAHSGGV
+740 LMGVNANVAHSGGLL
-754 IGADALLSRTVHPAI
+754 GADGLPSRQVDMGV
-769 FAGAPRFHTGG
+769 FAGGRRFHTGG
-780 IVSGEV
+780 LVSGEV
-786 PIIAQEG
+786 PIIARQG
-793 EVVFTR
+793 EAVFTP
-799 GQMRALG
+799 GQLRALG
-806 GALGAKSQPA
+806 GAVAGRP
-816 AVNVQVNVVNQAK
+816 QVNVEVNVINRAS
-829 GVDAR
+829 GVETR
-834 IEQQRQ
+834 VEQQQQ
-840 PDGGLRLDVFIEQI
+840 PDGSTRLDVIVEQM
-854 EGRMARAISQG
+854 EARMARSISQG
-865 TGIAP
+865 SGLAP

-880 AMGAVR
+880 AAGAMR

>member
-41 TPASSGLKLL
+41 TPASGGLKLL

-57 AKFQLQAATDRLGM
+57 AKFQLQAATDRLGV
-71 LGSILGKLGPA
+71 LGSVLGKLGPA
-82 GLIAGAGLA
+82 GLIAGAGIA
-91 AVGVG
+91 AAGLG
-96 ITAMVLP
+96 ITAIALP

-118 GVSVEALSALT
+118 GVSVEALSGLT
-129 YVAQMSDTDLQGLVK
+129 YVAKMSDTDLQGLVK

-149 SVAMFDTQVQGEE
+149 SVAMFDTQTQGEE
-162 SSAALKALGVSAV
+162 GSAALKALGVSAV

-194 FADMP
+194 FANMP
-199 DGADKAALAIKLFGK
+199 DGADKAALAMKLFGK

-254 LNDNLDRLRAMLEGV
+254 LNDNLDRMQSMLEGV

-292 GETGSFSNELQRITS
+292 TETGSFSNELQRITS

-327 ESAVLAKRVIAQP
+327 ESAVLLKRVIAQP

-352 TWFKTDLLRSMKS
+352 TWFKTELLTFYKNY
-365 MGYDPK
+365 GFDAQA
-371 VIDAEITKLQT
+371 IDAEIAKLQT
-382 ARDDYVGAANDRLFN
+382 ARDDYVRAANDRLFN
-397 INQNPGYVGRVQ
+397 INQNPGYTDRVAR
-409 KFFDEQ
+409 FFDEQ
-415 RRTVRIMGQKFVLD
+415 RRTVRVMGQRFVLD
-429 TEAQAKEVQAIY
+429 TEAQAREVQAIY
-441 DKLLPTLPRKPRPA
+441 NKFLPTLPRKARPA
-455 LDLSGFEKP
+455 LDLSGFEKS

-487 QDGEAAELRARAL
+487 QEGEAAELRARAL
-500 QIEAKGYKGVAAEAE
+500 QIEAKGYQGVAAQAE

-526 QKEANKAFDAY
+526 QKAANQAFDAY

-542 ASRKIT
+542 AARKIT
-548 EGLIGSNRQRIE
+548 EGLIGGNRQRIE
-560 ALQLQREMLDLTDT
+560 ALQLQREMLDLSAS
-574 ERSVLQARTDL
+574 ERAVLQARNEL
-585 EKSAAAARKEA
+585 EKSATAARKEA
-596 NQIEDAGLRA
+596 SQIQDADLRA
-606 QTIQTIN
+606 QTIEAIN

-622 VEDLV
+622 VENLI

-636 FEYGAKS
+636 TEFGAKA

-649 DDATNAAKR
+649 EDATNAAKQAER
-658 AQQVT
+658 AVT
-663 TNAFR
+663 GAFK

-675 KFVMTGKLDFKSMAD
+675 QFVMTGKLDFNSLAN
-690 SIIADLVRI
+690 SIISDLIRI
-699 QIQRSITLPLAN
+699 QIQRAITLPLAN
-711 WLGSVLPRMGVGMG
+711 FAMSLFAPAASAAL
-725 GGTAGGSTMPLGSSD
+725 PLGSGD
-740 LMGTMANVAHSGGV
+740 LMGVNANIAHSGG
-754 IGADALLSRTVHPAI
+754 LLGSDGLPSRQVSATL
-769 FAGAPRFHTGG
+769 FAGARRFHTGG
-780 IVSGEV
+780 LVSGEV
-786 PIIAQEG
+786 PIIARQG
-793 EVVFTR
+793 EAVFTP
-799 GQMRALG
+799 GQLRALG
-806 GALGAKSQPA
+806 GAVATKP
-816 AVNVQVNVVNQAK
+816 QVNVEVNVINRAS
-829 GVDAR
+829 GVETR
-834 IEQQRQ
+834 VEQQQQ
-840 PDGGLRLDVFIEQI
+840 PDGSTRLDVIVEQM
-854 EGRMARAISQG
+854 EARMARSISQG
-865 TGIAP
+865 SGLAP

-880 AMGAVR
+880 AAGAMR

>member
-1 MAERNLS
+1 VR
-8 IRLSVVDGGKVK
+8 
-20 AELSEIGEKGERSL
+20 
-34 KKIEAAA
+34 
-41 TPASSGLKLL
+41 
-51 SSAAND
+51 
-57 AKFQLQAATDRLGM
+57 
-71 LGSILGKLGPA
+71 
-82 GLIAGAGLA
+82 
-91 AVGVG
+91 
-96 ITAMVLP
+96 
-103 VANTADELAN
+103 
-113 LAQKT
+113 
-118 GVSVEALSALT
+118 
-129 YVAQMSDTDLQGLVK
+129 
-144 GLQRL
+144 
-149 SVAMFDTQVQGEE
+149 
-162 SSAALKALGVSAV
+162 
-175 DASGQIRP
+175 
-183 TEQVLLDLADK
+183 
-194 FADMP
+194 
-199 DGADKAALAIKLFGK
+199 
-214 EGMSLIPLLNQGRA
+214 
-228 GITALMEEAERF
+228 
-240 GLVINSQ
+240 
-247 TAQAAEL
+247 
-254 LNDNLDRLRAMLEGV
+254 
-269 QRQIGAAVIPVLA
+269 
-282 DFTEQVILAQ
+282 
-292 GETGSFSNELQRITS
+292 
-307 NREATLAFLESVAS
+307 
-321 GLAFIA
+321 
-327 ESAVLAKRVIAQP
+327 
-340 FDSLSVVGKDIE
+340 
-352 TWFKTDLLRSMKS
+352 
-365 MGYDPK
+365 
-371 VIDAEITKLQT
+371 
-382 ARDDYVGAANDRLFN
+382 AANDRLFN
-397 INQNPGYVGRVQ
+397 INQNPGYVDRVQ

-415 RRTVRIMGQKFVLD
+415 RRTVRVMGQKFVLD

-470 NEGEAFLNQLRS
+470 NEGEAFLNQLRA

-487 QDGEAAELRARAL
+487 QDGETAELRARAL

-548 EGLIGSNRQRIE
+548 EGLIGNNRQRIE
-560 ALQLQREMLDLTDT
+560 ALQLQREMLDLNDT
-574 ERSVLQARTDL
+574 ERAVLQARTDL
-585 EKSAAAARKEA
+585 EKAAAAARKEA
-596 NQIEDAGLRA
+596 NQIEDAGLRV
-606 QTIQTIN
+606 QTLEAIN

-643 ALRTYI
+643 ALKSYI

-663 TNAFR
+663 VNAFR

-675 KFVMTGKLDFKSMAD
+675 RFVMTGKLDFRSLAD
-690 SIIADLVRI
+690 SIVADLVRI
-699 QIQRSITLPLAN
+699 QIQRAITLPLAN
-711 WLGSVLPRMGVGMG
+711 WLGSVIPGMG
-725 GGTAGGSTMPLGSSD
+725 ATTGGAFPAGSSD
-740 LMGTMANVAHSGGV
+740 LIGTMANVAHSGGV
-754 IGADALLSRTVHPAI
+754 IGADSLMTRSVKSNLFT
-769 FAGAPRFHTGG
+769 GAPRFHTGG
-780 IVSGEV
+780 IVRGEV

-793 EVVFTR
+793 EAVFTR

-806 GALGAKSQPA
+806 GALSARAQPP
-816 AVNVQVNVVNQAK
+816 AVNVQVNVVNKAQ